1 MISTELLQLKKD
13 IEEFLEIRKTRKQ
26 IYSKFS
32 KESKGDP
39 LSTETKTSYYSKS
52 AKVINQGFIDMP
64 EETENERLAREIE
77 WLNYKHGVLNPALQ
91 NVELIYTPEELQ
103 EQREEFIEWNK
114 KSKD

>member
-39 LSTETKTSYYSKS
+39 GIIDGILIRLLESK
-52 AKVINQGFIDMP
+52 K
-64 EETENERLAREIE
+64 
-77 WLNYKHGVLNPALQ
+77 
-91 NVELIYTPEELQ
+91 
-103 EQREEFIEWNK
+103 
-114 KSKD
+114 